1 MQKIVECV
9 PNFSEGHDL
18 ALIEQITSTISQVE
32 GVTLLDV
39 DPGADTNRTVVTFVG
54 DPEATLEAA
63 FQGIKRASE
72 LIDMRNHTG
81 AHARMG
87 ATDVCPFIP
96 VSNMTME
103 ECAELSRI
111 LGKRVGEE
119 LNIPV
124 YLYEYSAATPEREN
138 LANIRAGEYEGL
150 SEKLKDPK
158 WKPDYGKAEFN
169 PTAGATVMGARKFLI
184 AYNVNLNTRDQKKA
198 TDIALE
204 IREAGRNKRHPVT
217 NKFIRDE
224 NGVPIKR
231 PGTLKAVKAV
241 GWYIDEY
248 NMAQISMNLV
258 DMEVTPFHIAF
269 DEVVKQAD
277 LRGLRVSGSELV
289 GLIPLQG
296 MLEAGRYFLK
306 KQKSSTAVSNAELIR
321 IAIQSMG
328 LNEISPFNPAERII
342 EYQLGNKDEKNL
354 VDMGV
359 TEFVDELASDSPA
372 PGGGSVSALASAM
385 AAGLT
390 NMVGVLTYGKKGYQ
404 DNWDEVEEL
413 ANQAQV
419 LKDSFLMLVDEDTRS
434 FNNVMTAM
442 RMPKK
447 SDEQQTARLK
457 ALQEATI
464 YSAEVPL
471 KVMQYSLEIMKLAGR
486 MAEIGNQN
494 SLSDAGVAVL
504 QAKAGLEGA
513 ALNVLIN
520 IPGIDDMKTVAEF
533 EKEVEALQKE
543 STVLSEK
550 ILTAMNNKL
559 KADIIGS
566 S

>member
-18 ALIEQITSTISQVE
+18 ALIEQITSSIAQVE

-54 DPEATLEAA
+54 EPEAAVEAA
-63 FQGIKRASE
+63 FQGIKRASQ
-72 LIDMRNHTG
+72 LIDMRKHTG

-103 ECAELSRI
+103 ECAELSRK
-111 LGKRVGEE
+111 LGKRVGSE

-124 YLYEYSAATPEREN
+124 YLYEYSATTPEREN

-150 SEKLKDPK
+150 SEKLKNPQ
-158 WKPDYGKAEFN
+158 WKPDFGKAEFN
-169 PTAGATVMGARKFLI
+169 AKSGATVMGARKFLI
-184 AYNVNLNTRDQKKA
+184 AYNVNLNTRDTKKA

-204 IREAGRNKRHPVT
+204 IREAGRNARDPET

-224 NGVPIKR
+224 HGEPVKR

-289 GLIPLQG
+289 GLIPLTA
-296 MLEAGRYFLK
+296 MLEAGKHYLK
-306 KQKSSTAVSNAELIR
+306 KQNSSTAVSNAELIR

-328 LNEISPFNPAERII
+328 LNEIAPFNPQERII
-342 EYQLGNKDEKNL
+342 EYQLGSKDEKNL

-359 TEFVDELASDSPA
+359 TDFVDELASDSPA
-372 PGGGSVSALASAM
+372 PGGGSVSALASTM

-390 NMVGVLTYGKKGYQ
+390 NMVGVLTYGKKGYE
-404 DNWDEVEEL
+404 DHWDEIEAL
-413 ANQAQV
+413 SNQAQS
-419 LKDSFLMLVDEDTRS
+419 LKDTFLFLVDEDTRS
-434 FNNVMTAM
+434 FNNVMTAI
-442 RMPKK
+442 RLPKD
-447 SDEQQTARLK
+447 SPEQQADRLQ

-464 YSAEVPL
+464 YSAEIPL
-471 KVMQYSLEIMKLAGR
+471 KVMRHSLEIMQLAKR

-504 QAKAGLEGA
+504 QARAGLEGA

-520 IPGIDDMKTVAEF
+520 IPGIDDKSIVASF
-533 EKEVEALQKE
+533 KQEVSELRAQSTALSDQ
-543 STVLSEK
+543 VLSDMNTK
-550 ILTAMNNKL
+550 LLTPNA
-559 KADIIGS
+559 
-566 S
+566 

>member
-9 PNFSEGHDL
+9 PNFSEGRDL
-18 ALIEQITSTISQVE
+18 ALIEKITSCIAQVE

-54 DPEATLEAA
+54 GPEAAVEAA

-72 LIDMRNHTG
+72 LIDMRKHKG

-96 VSNMTME
+96 VSDMTME
-103 ECAELSRI
+103 ECADLSRM

-150 SEKLKDPK
+150 SEKLKDPH
-158 WKPDYGKAEFN
+158 WKPDFGPAEFN
-169 PTAGATVMGARKFLI
+169 ARSGATVMGARKFLI
-184 AYNVNLNTRDQKKA
+184 AYNVNLNTRDTKKA

-204 IREAGRNKRHPVT
+204 IREAGRNARDPET

-224 NGVPIKR
+224 NGTPITR

-289 GLIPLQG
+289 GLIPLSA
-296 MLEAGRYFLK
+296 MLDAGKYYLT
-306 KQKSSTAVSNAELIR
+306 KQNSSTAVSNAELIR
-321 IAIQSMG
+321 MAIQSLG
-328 LNEISPFNPAERII
+328 LNEISPFNPQERII
-342 EYQLGNKDEKNL
+342 EYQLGSQDKKNL

-390 NMVGVLTYGKKGYQ
+390 NMVGVLTFGKKGYE
-404 DNWDEVEEL
+404 DNWSEIEEL
-413 ANQAQV
+413 SNQAQA
-419 LKDSFLMLVDEDTRS
+419 LKDTFLFLVDEDTRS

-442 RMPKK
+442 RLPKI
-447 SDEQQTARLK
+447 SDEQQAARLE

-464 YSAEVPL
+464 YSAEIPL
-471 KVMQYSLEIMKLAGR
+471 KVMRHSLQIMKLAGR

-504 QAKAGLEGA
+504 QARAGLEGA

-520 IPGIDDMKTVAEF
+520 IPGIDDKEIVAEF
-533 EKEVEALQKE
+533 EQEVEKLQANSSALAEK
-543 STVLSEK
+543 VLS
-550 ILTAMNNKL
+550 AMTSKL
-559 KADIIGS
+559 QSDGNS
-566 S
+566 

>member
-18 ALIEQITSTISQVE
+18 ALIEKITSSISQVE

-54 DPEATLEAA
+54 DPEAVVEAA

-72 LIDMRNHTG
+72 LIDMRKHSG

-138 LANIRAGEYEGL
+138 LATIRAGEYEGL
-150 SEKLKDPK
+150 PEKLKDPT
-158 WKPDYGKAEFN
+158 WKPDFGKAEFN
-169 PTAGATVMGARKFLI
+169 AKSGATVMGARKFLI
-184 AYNVNLNTRDQKKA
+184 AYNVNLNTRDTKKA

-204 IREAGRNKRHPVT
+204 IREAGRNARDPIT

-224 NGVPIKR
+224 NGVPTTR
-231 PGTLKAVKAV
+231 PGSLKAVKAV

-269 DEVVKQAD
+269 DEVVKEAN

-289 GLIPLQG
+289 GLIPLSA
-296 MLEAGRYFLK
+296 MLDAGKYFLK
-306 KQKSSTAVSNAELIR
+306 KQNSSTAVSNAELIR

-328 LNEISPFNPAERII
+328 LNEIAPFNPQERII
-342 EYQLGNKDEKNL
+342 EYQLGSKDEKNL

-390 NMVGVLTYGKKGYQ
+390 NMVGVLTFGKKGY
-404 DNWDEVEEL
+404 DENWDEIEEL
-413 ANQAQV
+413 SNQAQA
-419 LKDSFLMLVDEDTRS
+419 LKDSFLFLVDEDTRS
-434 FNNVMTAM
+434 FNNVMAAM
-442 RMPKK
+442 RLPKT
-447 SDEQQTARLK
+447 SEEQQAERLE
-457 ALQEATI
+457 ALQQATI
-464 YSAEVPL
+464 YSAEIPL
-471 KVMQYSLEIMKLAGR
+471 KVMRHSLEIMKLASR

-504 QAKAGLEGA
+504 QARAGLEGA

-520 IPGIDDMKTVAEF
+520 IPGIDDKSIVSNFENEVAELRA
-533 EKEVEALQKE
+533 K
-543 STVLSEK
+543 STTLSDKVLA
-550 ILTAMNNKL
+550 AMNTKL
-559 KADIIGS
+559 LTPNP
-566 S
+566 

>member
-9 PNFSEGHDL
+9 PNFSEGRDL
-18 ALIEQITSTISQVE
+18 ALIEKITSCIAQVE

-54 DPEATLEAA
+54 GPEAAVEAA

-72 LIDMRNHTG
+72 LIDMRKHKG

-96 VSNMTME
+96 VSDMTME
-103 ECAELSRI
+103 ECADLSRM

-150 SEKLKDPK
+150 SEKLKDPH
-158 WKPDYGKAEFN
+158 WKPDFGPAEFN
-169 PTAGATVMGARKFLI
+169 ARSGATVMGARKFLI
-184 AYNVNLNTRDQKKA
+184 AYNVNLNTRDTKKA

-204 IREAGRNKRHPVT
+204 IREAGRNARDPET

-224 NGVPIKR
+224 NGTPITR

-289 GLIPLQG
+289 GLIPLSA
-296 MLEAGRYFLK
+296 MLDAGKYYLT
-306 KQKSSTAVSNAELIR
+306 KQNSSTAVSNAELIR
-321 IAIQSMG
+321 MAIQSLG
-328 LNEISPFNPAERII
+328 LNEISPFNPQERII
-342 EYQLGNKDEKNL
+342 EYQLGSQDKKNL

-390 NMVGVLTYGKKGYQ
+390 NMVGVLTFGKKGYE
-404 DNWDEVEEL
+404 DNWSEIEEL
-413 ANQAQV
+413 SNQAQA
-419 LKDSFLMLVDEDTRS
+419 LKDTFLFLVDEDTRS

-442 RMPKK
+442 RLPKI
-447 SDEQQTARLK
+447 SDEQQAARLE

-464 YSAEVPL
+464 YSAEIPL
-471 KVMQYSLEIMKLAGR
+471 KVMRHSLQIMKLAGR

-504 QAKAGLEGA
+504 QARAGLEGA

-520 IPGIDDMKTVAEF
+520 IPGIDDKEIVAEF
-533 EKEVEALQKE
+533 EQEVEKLQANSSALAEK
-543 STVLSEK
+543 VLSVM
-550 ILTAMNNKL
+550 TSKL
-559 KADIIGS
+559 KSDGNS
-566 S
+566 

>member
-18 ALIEQITSTISQVE
+18 ALIEKITSSISQVE

-54 DPEATLEAA
+54 DPEAVVEAA

-72 LIDMRNHTG
+72 LIDMRKHSG

-138 LANIRAGEYEGL
+138 LATIRAGEYEGL
-150 SEKLKDPK
+150 PEKLKDPT
-158 WKPDYGKAEFN
+158 WKPDFGKAEFN
-169 PTAGATVMGARKFLI
+169 AKSGATVMGARKFLI
-184 AYNVNLNTRDQKKA
+184 AYNVNLNTRDTKKA

-204 IREAGRNKRHPVT
+204 IREAGRNARDPIT

-224 NGVPIKR
+224 NGVPTTR
-231 PGTLKAVKAV
+231 PGSLKAVKAV

-258 DMEVTPFHIAF
+258 DMEVTPFHIAC
-269 DEVVKQAD
+269 DEVVKEAN
-277 LRGLRVSGSELV
+277 LSGWRVSGSELV
-289 GLIPLQG
+289 GLIPLSA
-296 MLEAGRYFLK
+296 MLDAGKYFLK
-306 KQKSSTAVSNAELIR
+306 KQNSSTAVSNAELIR

-328 LNEISPFNPAERII
+328 LNEIAPFNPQERII
-342 EYQLGNKDEKNL
+342 EYQLGSKDEKNL

-390 NMVGVLTYGKKGYQ
+390 NMVGVLTFGKKGY
-404 DNWDEVEEL
+404 DENWDEIEEL
-413 ANQAQV
+413 SNQAQA
-419 LKDSFLMLVDEDTRS
+419 LKDSFLFLVDEDTRS
-434 FNNVMTAM
+434 FNNVMAAM
-442 RMPKK
+442 RLPKT
-447 SDEQQTARLK
+447 SEEQQAERLE
-457 ALQEATI
+457 ALQQATI
-464 YSAEVPL
+464 YSAEIPL
-471 KVMQYSLEIMKLAGR
+471 KVMRHSLEIMKLASR

-504 QAKAGLEGA
+504 QARAGLEGA

-520 IPGIDDMKTVAEF
+520 IPGIDDKSVVSNFENEVAELRA
-533 EKEVEALQKE
+533 K
-543 STVLSEK
+543 STTLSDKVLA
-550 ILTAMNNKL
+550 AMNTKL
-559 KADIIGS
+559 LTPNP
-566 S
+566 

>member
-9 PNFSEGHDL
+9 PNFSEGRDL
-18 ALIEQITSTISQVE
+18 ALIEKITSSIAQVE
-32 GVTLLDV
+32 GVALLDV

-54 DPEATLEAA
+54 GPEAAVEAA

-72 LIDMRNHTG
+72 LIDMRKHKG

-96 VSNMTME
+96 VSDMTME
-103 ECAELSRI
+103 ECAGLSRI

-124 YLYEYSAATPEREN
+124 YLYEYSASSPEREN

-150 SEKLKDPK
+150 SEKLKDPH
-158 WKPDYGKAEFN
+158 WKPDFGPAVFN
-169 PTAGATVMGARKFLI
+169 AKSGATVMGARKFLI
-184 AYNVNLNTRDQKKA
+184 AYNVNLNTRDTKKA

-204 IREAGRNKRHPVT
+204 IREAGRNARDPET

-224 NGVPIKR
+224 NGTPIMR

-269 DEVVKQAD
+269 DEVVKEAD

-289 GLIPLQG
+289 GLIPLSA
-296 MLEAGRYFLK
+296 MLDAGKYFLT
-306 KQKSSTAVSNAELIR
+306 KQNSSTAVSNAELIR
-321 IAIQSMG
+321 IAIQSLG
-328 LNEISPFNPAERII
+328 LNEISPFNPQERII
-342 EYQLGNKDEKNL
+342 EYQLGAKDEKNL

-390 NMVGVLTYGKKGYQ
+390 NMVGVLTFGKKGYE
-404 DNWDEVEEL
+404 DDWSEIEEL
-413 ANQAQV
+413 SNQAQA
-419 LKDSFLMLVDEDTRS
+419 LKDTFLFLVDEDTRS

-442 RMPKK
+442 RLPKT
-447 SDEQQTARLK
+447 SEEQQAARLE

-464 YSAEVPL
+464 YSAEIPL
-471 KVMQYSLEIMKLAGR
+471 KVMRHSLQIMKLAGR

-504 QAKAGLEGA
+504 QARAGLEGA

-520 IPGIDDMKTVAEF
+520 IPGIDDKEIVAEF
-533 EKEVEALQKE
+533 EQEVEKLQANSSALAEK
-543 STVLSEK
+543 VLS
-550 ILTAMNNKL
+550 AMTSKL
-559 KADIIGS
+559 QSDGNS
-566 S
+566 

>member
-18 ALIEQITSTISQVE
+18 AVIELITSAISGIE

-54 DPEATLEAA
+54 DPESVVEAA

-72 LIDMRNHTG
+72 VIDMRKHSG

-96 VSNMTME
+96 VSNISME

-124 YLYEYSAATPEREN
+124 YLYEFSAATEERQN

-150 SEKLKDPK
+150 EAKLKDPH
-158 WKPDYGKAEFN
+158 WKPDFGKAVFN
-169 PTAGATVMGARKFLI
+169 ARSGATVMGARKFLI

-204 IREAGRNKRHPVT
+204 IREAGRNARDPKT

-224 NGVPIKR
+224 DGTPIKR
-231 PGTLKAVKAV
+231 PGSLKAVKAV

-258 DMEVTPFHIAF
+258 DLEVTPFHIAF
-269 DEVVKQAD
+269 DEVVKEAD

-289 GLIPLQG
+289 GLIPLTD
-296 MLEAGRYFLK
+296 MLNAGRYFLK
-306 KQKSSTAVSNAELIR
+306 KQNSSTAVSNAELIR
-321 IAIQSMG
+321 IAVQSMG
-328 LNEISPFNPAERII
+328 LNEISPFNPQERVI
-342 EYQLGNKDEKNL
+342 EYQLGSKDEDNL

-359 TEFVDELASDSPA
+359 TDFVDELASDSPA
-372 PGGGSVSALASAM
+372 PGGGSVSALGSAM

-390 NMVGVLTYGKKGYQ
+390 NMVGVLTIGKKGYEGH
-404 DNWDEVEEL
+404 WEEIELL
-413 ANQAQV
+413 ANQAQA
-419 LKDSFLMLVDEDTRS
+419 LKDTFLYLVDEDTKS

-442 RMPKK
+442 RLPKETA
-447 SDEQQTARLK
+447 DQQNHRNQ
-457 ALQEATI
+457 ALQDATI
-464 YSAEVPL
+464 YSAAVPL
-471 KVMQYSLEIMKLAGR
+471 KVMQQSLEIMKLASR
-486 MAEIGNQN
+486 MAQIGNQN

-504 QAKAGLEGA
+504 QARAGLEGA

-520 IPGIDDMKTVAEF
+520 VPGIEDKTVVADF
-533 EKEVEALQKE
+533 KKQVADLRAE
-543 STVLSEK
+543 STSLSDKVLSDMNTQL
-550 ILTAMNNKL
+550 LTPN
-559 KADIIGS
+559 S
-566 S
+566 

>member
-9 PNFSEGHDL
+9 PNFSEGRDL
-18 ALIEQITSTISQVE
+18 ALIEKITSSIAQVE

-54 DPEATLEAA
+54 GPEAAVEAA

-72 LIDMRNHTG
+72 LIDMRKHNG

-96 VSNMTME
+96 VSDMTME
-103 ECAELSRI
+103 ECADLSRM

-138 LANIRAGEYEGL
+138 LATIRAGEYEGL
-150 SEKLKDPK
+150 SEKLKDPH
-158 WKPDYGKAEFN
+158 WKPDFGPAEFN
-169 PTAGATVMGARKFLI
+169 ARSGATVMGARKFLI
-184 AYNVNLNTRDQKKA
+184 AYNVNLNTRDTKKA

-204 IREAGRNKRHPVT
+204 IREAGRNARDPET

-224 NGVPIKR
+224 NGIPKMR

-289 GLIPLQG
+289 GLIPLSA
-296 MLEAGRYFLK
+296 MLDAGKYYLT
-306 KQKSSTAVSNAELIR
+306 KQNSSTAVSNAELIR
-321 IAIQSMG
+321 MAIQSLG
-328 LNEISPFNPAERII
+328 LNEISPFNPQERII
-342 EYQLGNKDEKNL
+342 EYQLGSKDEKNL

-390 NMVGVLTYGKKGYQ
+390 NMVGVLTFGKKGYE
-404 DNWDEVEEL
+404 DNWSEIEEL
-413 ANQAQV
+413 SNQAQA
-419 LKDSFLMLVDEDTRS
+419 LKDTFLFLVDEDTRS

-442 RMPKK
+442 RLPKI
-447 SDEQQTARLK
+447 SEEQQAARLE

-464 YSAEVPL
+464 YSAEIPL
-471 KVMQYSLEIMKLAGR
+471 KVMRHSLQIMKLAGR

-504 QAKAGLEGA
+504 QARAGLEGA

-520 IPGIDDMKTVAEF
+520 IPGIDDKEIVAEF
-533 EKEVEALQKE
+533 EQEVEKLQANSSALAEK
-543 STVLSEK
+543 VLSVM
-550 ILTAMNNKL
+550 TSKL
-559 KADIIGS
+559 KSDGNS
-566 S
+566 

>member
-18 ALIEQITSTISQVE
+18 TLIEKITSSISQVE

-54 DPEATLEAA
+54 DPEAVVEAA

-72 LIDMRNHTG
+72 LIDMRKHSG

-138 LANIRAGEYEGL
+138 LATIRAGEYEGL
-150 SEKLKDPK
+150 PEKLKDPT
-158 WKPDYGKAEFN
+158 WKPDFGKAEFN
-169 PTAGATVMGARKFLI
+169 AKSGATVMGARKFLI
-184 AYNVNLNTRDQKKA
+184 AYNVNLNTRDTKKA

-204 IREAGRNKRHPVT
+204 IREAGRNARDPIT

-224 NGVPIKR
+224 NGVPTTR
-231 PGTLKAVKAV
+231 PGSLKAVKAV

-269 DEVVKQAD
+269 DEVVKEAN

-289 GLIPLQG
+289 GLIPLSA
-296 MLEAGRYFLK
+296 MLDAGKYFLK
-306 KQKSSTAVSNAELIR
+306 KQNSSTAVSNAELIR

-328 LNEISPFNPAERII
+328 LNEIAPFNPQERII
-342 EYQLGNKDEKNL
+342 EYQLGSKDEKNL

-390 NMVGVLTYGKKGYQ
+390 NMVGVLTFGKKGY
-404 DNWDEVEEL
+404 DENWDEIEEL
-413 ANQAQV
+413 SNQAQA
-419 LKDSFLMLVDEDTRS
+419 LKDSFLFLVDEDTRS
-434 FNNVMTAM
+434 FNNVMAAM
-442 RMPKK
+442 RLPKT
-447 SDEQQTARLK
+447 SEEQQAERLE
-457 ALQEATI
+457 ALQQATI
-464 YSAEVPL
+464 YSAEIPL
-471 KVMQYSLEIMKLAGR
+471 KVMRHSLEIMKLASR

-504 QAKAGLEGA
+504 QARAGLEGA

-520 IPGIDDMKTVAEF
+520 IPGIDDKSVVSNFENEVAELRA
-533 EKEVEALQKE
+533 K
-543 STVLSEK
+543 STTLSDKVLA
-550 ILTAMNNKL
+550 AMNTKL
-559 KADIIGS
+559 LTPNP
-566 S
+566 

>member
-18 ALIEQITSTISQVE
+18 AVIEQITSSIAQVE

-54 DPEATLEAA
+54 GPEAAVEAA
-63 FQGIKRASE
+63 FQGIKRAAE
-72 LIDMRNHTG
+72 LIDMSNHTG

-103 ECAELSRI
+103 ECAELSRL

-150 SEKLKDPK
+150 SEKLKDPH
-158 WKPDYGKAEFN
+158 WKPDFGKAEFN
-169 PTAGATVMGARKFLI
+169 ARSGATVMGARKFLI
-184 AYNVNLNTRDQKKA
+184 AYNVNLNTRDTKKA

-204 IREAGRNKRHPVT
+204 IREAGRNARDPKT

-224 NGVPIKR
+224 NGTPIKR

-258 DMEVTPFHIAF
+258 DMAVTPFHIAF

-289 GLIPLQG
+289 GLIPLTA
-296 MLEAGRYFLK
+296 MLDAGKYYLK
-306 KQKSSTAVSNAELIR
+306 KQNSSTAVSNAELIR

-328 LNEISPFNPAERII
+328 LNEIAPFNPQERII
-342 EYQLGNKDEKNL
+342 EYQLGSKDEKNL

-390 NMVGVLTYGKKGYQ
+390 NMVGVLTFGKKGYQ
-404 DNWDEVEEL
+404 DNWDEIEL
-413 ANQAQV
+413 LSNQAQS
-419 LKDSFLMLVDEDTRS
+419 LKDTFLFLVDEDTRS
-434 FNNVMTAM
+434 FNNVMAAM
-442 RMPKK
+442 RLPKK
-447 SDEQQTARLK
+447 SSEQQAARLQ

-471 KVMQYSLEIMKLAGR
+471 KVMQHSLEIMKLAGR

-504 QAKAGLEGA
+504 QARAGLEGA

-520 IPGIDDMKTVAEF
+520 IPGIDDKKVVAEF
-533 EKEVEALQKE
+533 EKEVGQLQTD
-543 STVLSEK
+543 SSILAEK
-550 ILTAMNNKL
+550 ILTAMTTKL
-559 KADIIGS
+559 KSDS
-566 S
+566 KV

>member
-9 PNFSEGHDL
+9 PNFSEGRDL
-18 ALIEQITSTISQVE
+18 ALIEKITSSITQVE

-54 DPEATLEAA
+54 GPEAAVEAA
-63 FQGIKRASE
+63 FQAIKRASE
-72 LIDMRNHTG
+72 LIDMRKHSG

-96 VSNMTME
+96 VSNMDME
-103 ECAELSRI
+103 ECVELSRI

-124 YLYEYSAATPEREN
+124 YLYEYSASAPDREN

-150 SEKLKDPK
+150 SEKLRDPH
-158 WKPDYGKAEFN
+158 WKPDFGEAKFN
-169 PTAGATVMGARKFLI
+169 ARSGATVIGARKFLI
-184 AYNVNLNTRDQKKA
+184 AYNVNLNTRDTKKA

-204 IREAGRNKRHPVT
+204 IREAGRNARDPET

-224 NGVPIKR
+224 NGNPIMR
-231 PGTLKAVKAV
+231 PGVLKAVKAV

-258 DMEVTPFHIAF
+258 DMEVTPIHIAF

-289 GLIPLQG
+289 GLIPLSA
-296 MLEAGRYFLK
+296 MLDAGKYFLS
-306 KQKSSTAVSNAELIR
+306 KQNSSTAVSNAELIR

-328 LNEISPFNPAERII
+328 LNEIAPFNPQERII
-342 EYQLGNKDEKNL
+342 EYQLGSKDEKNL

-390 NMVGVLTYGKKGYQ
+390 NMVGVLTYGKKGYE
-404 DNWDEVEEL
+404 DNWSEVEEL
-413 ANQAQV
+413 SNKAQA
-419 LKDSFLMLVDEDTRS
+419 LKNTFMFLVDEDTRS
-434 FNNVMTAM
+434 FNEVMAAL
-442 RMPKK
+442 RLPKATE
-447 SDEQQTARLK
+447 EQQTARLE

-464 YSAEVPL
+464 YSAEIPL
-471 KVMQYSLEIMKLAGR
+471 KVMRHSLEIMQLAAR

-504 QAKAGLEGA
+504 QAQAGLEGA

-520 IPGIDDMKTVAEF
+520 IPGIDDEKIVSEF
-533 EKEVEALQKE
+533 EKEVEQLQAESSTLAEKVLSAMTKKLQSE
-543 STVLSEK
+543 ST
-550 ILTAMNNKL
+550 
-559 KADIIGS
+559 
-566 S
+566 

>member
-9 PNFSEGHDL
+9 PNFSEGRDL
-18 ALIEQITSTISQVE
+18 ALIEKITSCIAQVE

-54 DPEATLEAA
+54 GPEAAVEAA

-72 LIDMRNHTG
+72 LIDMRKHKG

-96 VSNMTME
+96 VSDMTME
-103 ECAELSRI
+103 ECADLSRM

-150 SEKLKDPK
+150 SEKLKDPH
-158 WKPDYGKAEFN
+158 WKPDFGPAEFN
-169 PTAGATVMGARKFLI
+169 ARSGATVMGARKFLI
-184 AYNVNLNTRDQKKA
+184 AYNVNLNTRDTKKA

-204 IREAGRNKRHPVT
+204 IREAGRNARDPET

-224 NGVPIKR
+224 NGTPITR

-258 DMEVTPFHIAF
+258 DMEVTPFHMAF

-289 GLIPLQG
+289 GLIPLAA
-296 MLEAGRYFLK
+296 MLDAGKYFLS
-306 KQKSSTAVSNAELIR
+306 KQNSSTAVSNAELIR
-321 IAIQSMG
+321 IAIQSLG
-328 LNEISPFNPAERII
+328 LNEISPFNPQERII
-342 EYQLGNKDEKNL
+342 EYQLGSKDEKNL

-359 TEFVDELASDSPA
+359 TEFVDELGSDSPA

-390 NMVGVLTYGKKGYQ
+390 NMVGVLTFGKKGYE
-404 DNWDEVEEL
+404 DNWSEIEEL
-413 ANQAQV
+413 SNQAQA
-419 LKDSFLMLVDEDTRS
+419 LKDTFLFLVDEDTRS
-434 FNNVMTAM
+434 FNNVMAAM
-442 RMPKK
+442 RLPKT
-447 SDEQQTARLK
+447 SEDQQAARLE

-464 YSAEVPL
+464 YSAEIPL
-471 KVMQYSLEIMKLAGR
+471 KVMRHSLQIMKLAGR

-504 QAKAGLEGA
+504 QARAGLEGA

-520 IPGIDDMKTVAEF
+520 IPGIDDKEIVAEF
-533 EKEVEALQKE
+533 EQEVKKLQTE
-543 STVLSEK
+543 SSTFAEKVLS
-550 ILTAMNNKL
+550 AMTSKL
-559 KADIIGS
+559 KSDGNS
-566 S
+566 